1 MGKYE
6 VASVVVALI
15 TTAITIG
22 APVIK
27 LNTAITRL
35 ICKLDK
41 LGDDFSNLE
50 TRNHESHRR
59 IWEHNEEQ
67 DEKLADHE
75 TRLKIIESGKE

>member
-6 VASVVVALI
+6 VEAVVVALI

-35 ICKLDK
+35 ICKLD
-41 LGDDFSNLE
+41 
-50 TRNHESHRR
+50 
-59 IWEHNEEQ
+59 
-67 DEKLADHE
+67 
-75 TRLKIIESGKE
+75 